1 MYLLRSYLVQRL
13 PFYYGWVIFAVV
25 ASANCAARPL
35 MSVSVLSVFMLPL
48 TETFGWSRG
57 LLSGA
62 VSSGGLC
69 GVVLSPL
76 IGRLLDTYGSGVVMS
91 LASAVVGSCAVGLG
105 GISQVWAFYALY
117 VPGRMVFA
125 SPLELAATTALS
137 NWFVRRRAVVLALF
151 GVTQGT
157 GLAMMPLV
165 AQWLI
170 MGWGWRQ
177 AWIILG
183 LYTLLVGVV
192 PAVLLLARRPEDMG
206 LSPDAIPSHHGTS
219 HTATASQVSAPTSVR
234 YRPHYPEVQFTLQ
247 QALRTR
253 AFWMLAAFSAT
264 GFMAQAGVSLHQ
276 VSHYVHQGLTRPAA
290 AVMASIFAIAQVPTG
305 LLWSTLTRRFPIH
318 YVLALAGLAVA
329 VGAVGTAGSSTLTG
343 GSVASAILGSGVGG
357 LHMLLRLAWAEYYGR
372 HHLGTIQGVTLPVQ
386 LVGQALGPVTA
397 GFAFD
402 LTGAYYQVFLGFAGI
417 VLLGSACVLTATPP
431 RSSEAL

>member
-1 MYLLRSYLVQRL
+1 
-13 PFYYGWVIFAVV
+13 
-25 ASANCAARPL
+25 

-62 VSSGGLC
+62 VSIGGLC

-76 IGRLLDTYGSGVVMS
+76 VGRLLDKYGSGVVMG
-91 LASAVVGSCAVGLG
+91 LASAVVGACAVGLG
-105 GISQVWAFYALY
+105 SISQVWAFYAWY
-117 VPGRMVFA
+117 IPGRMVFA

-137 NWFVRRRAVVLALF
+137 NWFIRRRALVLALF

-157 GLAMMPLV
+157 GLAIMPLV

-177 AWIILG
+177 AWMILG
-183 LYTLLVGVV
+183 FYTLIVGVV
-192 PAVLLLARRPEDMG
+192 PAVLLLGRRPEDLG
-206 LSPDAIPSHHGTS
+206 LSPDTASSRNGMPHA
-219 HTATASQVSAPTSVR
+219 ATAFPAGAHPSAPGS
-234 YRPHYPEVQFTLQ
+234 PHYPEVKFTLQ

-264 GFMAQAGVSLHQ
+264 GFLAQAGVSLHQ
-276 VSHYVHQGLTRPAA
+276 VPHYVHQGLTRSVA
-290 AVMASIFAIAQVPTG
+290 AVMASIFAIAQVPAG
-305 LLWSTLTRRFPIH
+305 LIWSTLTQRFPIH

-329 VGAVGTAGSSTLTG
+329 VGAAGTAGSSTLTG
-343 GSVASAILGSGVGG
+343 GSIASAILGGGVGG

-386 LVGQALGPVTA
+386 LVGQALGPVAA
-397 GFAFD
+397 GFVFD
-402 LTGAYYQVFLGFAGI
+402 ITGTYHAAFLGFAGV
-417 VLLGSACVLTATPP
+417 VLLGSACVLTATSP

>member
-1 MYLLRSYLVQRL
+1 MHGLRSYLVQRL
-13 PFYYGWVIFAVV
+13 PCYYGWVVFALV
-25 ASANCAARPL
+25 ASANYAARPL

-62 VSSGGLC
+62 VSIGGLC
-69 GVVLSPL
+69 GVVLSL
-76 IGRLLDTYGSGVVMS
+76 LVGRLLDTYGSGVVMS
-91 LASAVVGSCAVGLG
+91 LASTVVGACAVGLG
-105 GISQVWAFYALY
+105 SISQIWAFYALY

-137 NWFVRRRAVVLALF
+137 NWFIRRRALVLALF

-157 GLAMMPLV
+157 GLAAMPLV

-170 MGWGWRQ
+170 MAWGWRQ
-177 AWIILG
+177 AWRILG
-183 LYTLLVGVV
+183 LYTLMVGVV
-192 PAVLLLARRPEDMG
+192 PAVLLLVRRPEDMG
-206 LSPDAIPSHHGTS
+206 LSPDAAPSHSGTP
-219 HTATASQVSAPTSVR
+219 HTATAAQVSVR
-234 YRPHYPEVQFTLQ
+234 TRARGRAHHPEVQFTLR

-276 VSHYVHQGLTRPAA
+276 VSHYVHQGLTKPVA
-290 AVMASIFAIAQVPTG
+290 AVMASIFAIAQVPAG
-305 LLWSTLTRRFPIH
+305 LLWATLTRRFPIH

-329 VGAVGTAGSSTLTG
+329 TGAAGTAGSATLTS
-343 GSVASAILGSGVGG
+343 GSVAAAILGGGVGG

-386 LVGQALGPVTA
+386 LAGQALGPVTA
-397 GFAFD
+397 GFVFD
-402 LTGAYYQVFLGFAGI
+402 VTGTYHQAFLGFAGV

-431 RSSEAL
+431 RRPED